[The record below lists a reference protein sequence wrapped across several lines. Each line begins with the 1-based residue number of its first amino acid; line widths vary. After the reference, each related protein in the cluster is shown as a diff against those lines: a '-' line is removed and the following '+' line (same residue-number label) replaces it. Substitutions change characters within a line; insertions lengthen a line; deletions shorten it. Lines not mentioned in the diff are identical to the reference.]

1 MTRHVVVG
9 AGPIGSAVAR
19 QLLAAGDEVTVVTRS
34 GSGEA
39 GATKVALDATDAAG
53 LSAVAAGAA
62 TIVNCANPPYHQWAT
77 LWPPLAAAML
87 SAAEASGAVL
97 VTASNLYGYGPVDGP
112 MSPATPLAPTGA
124 KGQVRV
130 QMWQDA
136 LAAHRAGR
144 VHAVEVRGSD
154 YIGPHSESHF
164 ERVLPTALAGK
175 TARVVGDPDA
185 PHSWTY
191 TEDMAATLVA
201 VAKDE
206 RTWGRAWHAPC
217 TAVAS
222 QREALTQACDIA
234 GVAAPKVVG
243 LPGWQMTMA
252 GWFSP
257 TIREVGE
264 VAYQFQ
270 MPFISDDSETREV
283 LGVASTQWPEVLAA
297 SVLAVSVPA

>member
-1 MTRHVVVG
+1 MSRHVVVG

-39 GATKVALDATDAAG
+39 AAAKVALDATDAQE
-53 LSAVAAGAA
+53 LSVVAAGAA
-62 TIVNCANPPYHQWAT
+62 SIVNCANPPYHEWAT

-87 SAAEASGAVL
+87 AAAEDSGAVL

-112 MSPATPLAPTGA
+112 MSPATPMASAGV

-130 QMWQDA
+130 HMWQDA
-136 LAAHRAGR
+136 LAAHREGR
-144 VHAVEVRGSD
+144 VRAVEVRGSD
-154 YIGPHSESHF
+154 YVGPHSESHF

-175 TARVVGDPDA
+175 TVRVVGDPDA

-206 RTWGRAWHAPC
+206 RAWGRAWHAPC

-222 QREALTQACDIA
+222 QRAALNQACGIA

-243 LPGWQMTMA
+243 LPGWQLTMA
-252 GWFSP
+252 GWFNP
-257 TIREVGE
+257 MIREVGE
-264 VAYQFQ
+264 IAYQFQ
-270 MPFISDDSETREV
+270 GPFISDDSETREV
-283 LGVASTQWPEVLAA
+283 LGVTATPWPDVLAA
-297 SVLAVSVPA
+297 SVLAVSVSD